1 MAEKKKSQKI
11 EGALLK
17 VALGC
22 TVEEV
27 TEEYAT
33 VDGQLTL
40 TKRKEIKKD
49 IPPDLKAVQM
59 LLQESGPD
67 ESVMSDEELEQEK
80 ARLLE
85 ELEKQ
90 TKKEKKEGQVCDEA
104 KKPVKKRAKSRR
116 KIVKKKTGEVKK

>member
-1 MAEKKKSQKI
+1 MAVKKQREKI

-40 TKRKEIKKD
+40 TKRKNTKKD
-49 IPPDLKAVQM
+49 IPPDLKAVQI
-59 LLQESGPD
+59 LLQGQEQNESA
-67 ESVMSDEELEQEK
+67 MSDEDLEKEK
-80 ARLLE
+80 TRLLK
-85 ELEKQ
+85 EL
-90 TKKEKKEGQVCDEA
+90 KKKIKKEGQVCDEREKA
-104 KKPVKKRAKSRR
+104 VKTRKKPKGKTT
-116 KIVKKKTGEVKK
+116 KKTKREELKK

>member
-1 MAEKKKSQKI
+1 MAKKQREKI

-40 TKRKEIKKD
+40 TKRKNTKKD

-59 LLQESGPD
+59 LLQEQGLSEGD
-67 ESVMSDEELEQEK
+67 MSDEELETERT
-80 ARLLE
+80 RLLL
-85 ELEKQ
+85 ELEK
-90 TKKEKKEGQVCDEA
+90 KMKKEGQVCDQE
-104 KKPVKKRAKSRR
+104 KKSLKTRAKTKR
-116 KIVKKKTGEVKK
+116 KSSKKTKREESKK